1 MQKKCEILENKKKDL
16 KQVLNIKSY
25 MVTRM
30 VEKSKVECY
39 KQGIKE
45 RETQDAVEK
54 NIKVNL
60 FLPDNSLIL
69 NVP

>member
-30 VEKSKVECY
+30 VEKSKVESY
-39 KQGIKE
+39 QQGIKE
-45 RETQDAVEK
+45 RATQDAVEK
-54 NIKVNL
+54 I
-60 FLPDNSLIL
+60 
-69 NVP
+69 

>member
-30 VEKSKVECY
+30 VQKSKVEWY
-39 KQGIKE
+39 QQGIKE
-45 RETQDAVEK
+45 RATQDAVEK

-69 NVP
+69 NVL

>member
-1 MQKKCEILENKKKDL
+1 M

-60 FLPDNSLIL
+60 FLPDNALIL